1 MLDMKDFEMLEKIG
15 SSSGS
20 EVEPKVYEFLWNI
33 ITNSKQSSEDLLNKC
48 ITKLAEMLHYKD
60 LAVKKPFFDRLPEQV
75 QKTENSVLPVLK
87 LFKKL
92 I

>member
-33 ITNSKQSSEDLLNKC
+33 ITNSK
-48 ITKLAEMLHYKD
+48 
-60 LAVKKPFFDRLPEQV
+60 
-75 QKTENSVLPVLK
+75 
-87 LFKKL
+87 
-92 I
+92 